1 MNNGKVQWAGNMP
14 AVATPFTK
22 DGEIDRPKFIQLIE
36 MLVAEGASGVVV
48 SGSNGESWALK
59 AAERISLFKT
69 AKDVLGKSATVIGGT
84 GTIVTDD
91 VIEMTRAA
99 HELGIDGVMIMTPYY
114 CGATRRDIV
123 GHYKA
128 ISDAVPMP
136 ILVYNTPR
144 GTGFDIPG
152 DMAAELADIEW
163 VCGLKQGNPEF
174 LPLQNVIA
182 HAGDKIRILSGH
194 SGKRGLPAVMVGAV
208 GFVSSNDT
216 NIMGRE
222 GISLW
227 SLSASGRYDEARK
240 VQSRTLALDMAIGS
254 IAAGPVVMK
263 TAMNLLGRPGGYPRR
278 PLLPATGEQEDKIR
292 QALDTLGLFS
302 QSRHAA

>member
-22 DGEIDRPKFIQLIE
+22 DGEIDRPKFIELIQ

-59 AAERISLFKT
+59 ADERISLFKT
-69 AKDVLGKSATVIGGT
+69 AKDVLGKSAAVIGGT
-84 GTIVTDD
+84 GTIITDD
-91 VIEMTRAA
+91 VIAMTRGA

-123 GHYKA
+123 AHYKA

-152 DMAAELADIEW
+152 DMVAELADIEW

-174 LPLQNVIA
+174 LPLQNAII
-182 HAGDKIRILSGH
+182 HGGDRLRIMSGH
-194 SGKRGLPAVMVGAV
+194 SGKRGYAAAMIGAV

-216 NIMGRE
+216 NVMGRE

-227 SLSASGRYDEARK
+227 SLSAAGKHAEALK
-240 VQSRTLALDMAIGS
+240 VQERTLALDLSIGPVG
-254 IAAGPVVMK
+254 AGPVVMK
-263 TAMNLLGRPGGYPRR
+263 CAMNLLGRPGGYPRR
-278 PLLPATGEQEDKIR
+278 PLLPASAEQEETIR
-292 QALDTLGLFS
+292 KALDKLGLFS
-302 QSRHAA
+302 QARHAA